1 LVTPFQFASRSH
13 IFRRMA
19 FMTAALLAVFA
30 LSSTLAAQGTGCA
43 DTKYPDPLPTP
54 NALVDSAHAIADLGA
69 FADPAKPMV
78 FSVSFAAGDSVAH
91 VRALQNQDAAAA
103 VTLANY
109 VRHAHP
115 REFWAFRVRLA
126 GGDTPALRIERSK
139 YCPPVSREGDV
150 PFATRVGMT
159 VPVVV
164 GSNPRPIEPL
174 GSGVT
179 ADPGSVVLV
188 EALIAV
194 DGHMVVGRVVQ
205 STGNADRD
213 ASMVHDM
220 RRLKF
225 EPAKLDGQPIQGVFR
240 SRGESPRP

>member
-1 LVTPFQFASRSH
+1 MR
-13 IFRRMA
+13 
-19 FMTAALLAVFA
+19 ALILLPAVFSMSA
-30 LSSTLAAQGTGCA
+30 LPFHLTAQGTGCA
-43 DTKYPDPLPTP
+43 DTKYPELLPAP
-54 NALVDSAHAIADLGA
+54 NALVDSAHAIGDLAA

-126 GGDTPALRIERSK
+126 GGDTPALTIERSK

>member
-1 LVTPFQFASRSH
+1 MRPLAIITAFVLNSH
-13 IFRRMA
+13 
-19 FMTAALLAVFA
+19 
-30 LSSTLAAQGTGCA
+30 LAAQATGCA
-43 DTKYPDPLPTP
+43 DTKYPEPLPAP
-54 NALVDSAHAIADLGA
+54 NALVDSAHAIGDVAA
-69 FADPAKPMV
+69 FADPAKPML
-78 FSVSFAAGDSVAH
+78 FSVYFNTGDSVAH
-91 VRALQNQDAAAA
+91 VRALENRDAAAA

-115 REFWAFRVRLA
+115 GDFWAFRVRLA
-126 GGDTPALRIERSK
+126 GGDTPALTIERSK

-159 VPVVV
+159 APVVV
-164 GSNPRPIEPL
+164 GSNPRPIEPS

-194 DGHMVVGRVVQ
+194 DGHVVVGRVLQ

-225 EPAKLDGQPIQGVFR
+225 EPAKLDGQPIQGLFR